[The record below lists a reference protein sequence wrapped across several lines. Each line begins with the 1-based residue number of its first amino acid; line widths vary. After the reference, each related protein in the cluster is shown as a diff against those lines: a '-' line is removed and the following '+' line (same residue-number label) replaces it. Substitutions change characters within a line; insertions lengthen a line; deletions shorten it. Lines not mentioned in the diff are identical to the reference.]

1 VSDFVEERRR
11 ERKRLR
17 VPDPV
22 ANEMAA
28 DLAADLEEAE
38 AEGVS
43 AEEVLGSGAFDP
55 RAFAVAWATERGVAR
70 PRWRDRVRTR
80 RLLSAAVVLLIIL
93 AVTLLAIA
101 GLAIALVASTSGS
114 TATSGTG
121 PAVPVPTRT
130 ETAALVEAP
139 NLIGLRQAAAVQGAV
154 VAGLVVEI
162 AHRRRAGA
170 VGKGTVVA
178 QSRPPGSAV
187 PPGSTLSLVV
197 TR

>member
-1 VSDFVEERRR
+1 MSDFVEERRR

-139 NLIGLRQAAAVQGAV
+139 NLIGLRQAAVQGAV

-187 PPGSTLSLVV
+187 PP
-197 TR
+197 